1 MAKKQYY
8 QVMWCL
14 IKIWRPFKNKISHNF
29 TRARSPLLE
38 GVVVNYLHNST
49 EFERVLKVIFS
60 AHRGT

>member
-14 IKIWRPFKNKISHNF
+14 IKSYNF